1 MAKDVFLVS
10 VVISIFIVVI
20 LVFGF
25 NLTGYITG
33 FFVADFDYGM
43 EGFAKCLTEN
53 RAVLY
58 TSLSCPHCNEQ
69 KEMFGEAITYIENV
83 DCVTDPNVCS
93 EDGIQVVPTWIIN
106 NERYEGVQSFESL
119 GGLTGCRLNE

>member
-10 VVISIFIVVI
+10 AVLAIFIVAV

-33 FFVADFDYGM
+33 FFVADSSHDT
-43 EGFAKCLTEN
+43 EGFAQCLAD
-53 RAVLY
+53 RGAVLY
-58 TSLSCPHCNEQ
+58 TSMGCPHCQDQ
-69 KEMFGEAITYIENV
+69 KDMFGDALQYIENV

-93 EDGIQVVPTWIIN
+93 EKGIRVVPTWIIN
-106 NERYEGVQSFESL
+106 NERYEGIQSFERL
-119 GGLTGCRLNE
+119 GELTGCKTG

>member
-1 MAKDVFLVS
+1 MVKDVFFVS
-10 VVISIFIVVI
+10 VVLTIFIVVV

-43 EGFAKCLTEN
+43 EGFAKCLT
-53 RAVLY
+53 AKGVVLY
-58 TSLSCPHCNEQ
+58 TSLSCPHCSEQ
-69 KEMFGEAITYIENV
+69 KEMFGEAIKYIENV

-93 EDGIQVVPTWIIN
+93 ENGIRVVPTWIIN
-106 NERYEGVQSFESL
+106 KERYEGVQSFESL
-119 GGLTGCRLNE
+119 SGLTGCKLNE